1 LTETRI
7 RSGTVA
13 RTAVFTAFVAVTTTV
28 FSVYIPATKGYFN
41 IGEVMVYAAALL
53 MGPRIGAF
61 AGGVGSA
68 ISDSILAP
76 LYAPGT
82 LLIKGMEGFTVGYL
96 ANLPMKGLTR
106 RRWLLVSCAI
116 GLVVAVLVGYLGTAY
131 LSGHKDIYLGFSY
144 CSANCSTSSPV
155 TVPFGPQFSTSFDV
169 PSAVWV
175 GIGLATLAAVIFT
188 GYRLDERL
196 GWTLVSILVG
206 GSEMVLGY
214 FIYESW
220 ALQLGYVSAATEVPV
235 NIGQVLVGIL
245 VSVPLV
251 RSYRR
256 AMTRTSKDGRMR

>member
-1 LTETRI
+1 
-7 RSGTVA
+7 
-13 RTAVFTAFVAVTTTV
+13 
-28 FSVYIPATKGYFN
+28 
-41 IGEVMVYAAALL
+41 
-53 MGPRIGAF
+53 
-61 AGGVGSA
+61 
-68 ISDSILAP
+68 
-76 LYAPGT
+76 
-82 LLIKGMEGFTVGYL
+82 
-96 ANLPMKGLTR
+96 
-106 RRWLLVSCAI
+106 
-116 GLVVAVLVGYLGTAY
+116 
-131 LSGHKDIYLGFSY
+131 
-144 CSANCSTSSPV
+144 
-155 TVPFGPQFSTSFDV
+155 
-169 PSAVWV
+169 VWV

-214 FIYESW
+214 FIYESR